1 MPEITIQDGEFP
13 TIIREYERGIAK
25 GENTFNL
32 TLDTLRKINVYG
44 KTKGSLLR
52 RGVPEHQLEHWYTRL
67 AAALTRFAATP
78 LSINDKMLYALALR
92 KPEIVYAFAASGYR
106 GTAHLIHLCAQ
117 DSEGTNFQYDRS
129 TLLLMLSMLSI
140 NDLPFEMLKAAV
152 NLPPEHYFILSMGW
166 LSERAVISQQGENNR
181 TYLIDTSDKYSDI
194 DIEVDALSPL
204 AKVWMY
210 CTYADSP
217 NKHKIKVPLNNLL
230 RQFVAKQNVNIKPVT
245 YIKKT
250 KPTVLVINEYF
261 QKTHAMYRCYAPF
274 LRSLKEDFNL
284 IGLADEKV
292 IDKKER
298 DIFSYIKAENYDA
311 MPFEKLVEII
321 NKIKPDIIY
330 YPSVGMRWWVLM
342 LANLRLAPIQIA
354 SLGHPATT
362 QSEAID
368 YIFTGFQEGNLN
380 EIYSERTLTT
390 PEFYTADAHPLQ
402 KEVLDLK
409 KAETPQTDRNKINIA
424 INAKVM
430 KLSYRMLNV
439 CKRLSQNTEKEI
451 IFHFFPGEV
460 GIFDDGIRAYLKREL
475 PNCIVYTTANYL
487 DFMRN
492 LNNCDISLAA
502 FPFGNTN
509 STVDACVLRMPV
521 VAHFG
526 AEMSAQSDRLV
537 MRSVRYPEWMISY
550 NDEDYYQT
558 AKRLVDEY
566 FSGFDIRT
574 HLFESASPEEINVEN
589 ATESTYI
596 RDLFLHLYNN
606 YHALKA
612 SEVKSIDWSDIQ
624 GSLN

>member
-13 TIIREYERGIAK
+13 TIIREYELGIAK

-32 TLDTLRKINVYG
+32 TLDTLKKINVYG

-52 RGVPEHQLEHWYTRL
+52 RGVPEYQLEHWYTRL

-78 LSINDKMLYALALR
+78 LSINEKMLYALALR
-92 KPEIVYAFAASGYR
+92 KPEIVYVFAASGYR

-117 DSEGTNFQYDRS
+117 DSEGTNFQYDRN

-194 DIEVDALSPL
+194 DIEADAISPL

-217 NKHKIKVPLNNLL
+217 YKHKIKIPLNKLL
-230 RQFVAKQNVNIKPVT
+230 RQIMARQNVNIKPVT

-261 QKTHAMYRCYAPF
+261 QKTHAMYRCYAPV
-274 LRSLKEDFNL
+274 LRSLKDDFNL

-298 DIFSYIKAENYDA
+298 DIFSYIKAGDYDA
-311 MPFEKLVEII
+311 MPFVKLVETI
-321 NKIKPDIIY
+321 NKIKPDIIF
-330 YPSVGMRWWVLM
+330 YPSVGMRWWVIM
-342 LANLRLAPIQIA
+342 LANLRLAPIQLA
-354 SLGHPATT
+354 AMGHPATT
-362 QSEAID
+362 QSNFID
-368 YIFTGFQEGNLN
+368 YVWAGCQKGDLRSV
-380 EIYSERTLTT
+380 YSERILTAPT
-390 PEFYTADAHPLQ
+390 RFRAEAHPLQ
-402 KEVLDLK
+402 AAVLEKISIAERK
-409 KAETPQTDRNKINIA
+409 KRDGKINIA

-430 KLSYRMLNV
+430 KISYRLLAV
-439 CKRLSQNTEKEI
+439 CSRLVAATDREL

-460 GIFDDGIRAYLKREL
+460 GIYDDGIRAAIHRML
-475 PNCIVYTTANYL
+475 PSAIVYPTSNYL
-487 DFMRN
+487 EFMTNLSKCDF
-492 LNNCDISLAA
+492 SLAA

-509 STVDACVLRMPV
+509 STVDACLLKIPV

-526 AEMSAQSDRLV
+526 VESPAQSDSLV
-537 MRSVRYPEWMISY
+537 MEKANYPLWLV
-550 NDEDYYQT
+550 NRDDEEYFAT
-558 AKRLVDEY
+558 AKRLVDDLAA
-566 FSGFDIRT
+566 GIDLRT
-574 HLFESASPEEINVEN
+574 YLINSAPIENVSSDESVGYP
-589 ATESTYI
+589 YL
-596 RDLFLHLYNN
+596 RDVLIYLHNN
-606 YHALKA
+606 HKQLSDSDSKI
-612 SEVKSIDWSDIQ
+612 IDWKETRVEIV
-624 GSLN
+624 